1 MARLTSEQISVSLP
15 SLAGWKYGENA
26 ISKQFTLADF
36 KAAMFFVNTVA
47 GLAEMADHHPD
58 ILITYKR
65 VTLTLST
72 HSEGGVTAKDI
83 DLAKQIERA
92 AV

>member
-1 MARLTSEQISVSLP
+1 MAKLTSEEIAESLK
-15 SLAGWKYGENA
+15 SLAGWKYGQNA

-47 GLAEMADHHPD
+47 GLAELADHHPD
-58 ILITYKR
+58 ILINYRR
-65 VTLTLST
+65 VTMTLST

-83 DLAKQIERA
+83 GLAKQIERA
-92 AV
+92 GA